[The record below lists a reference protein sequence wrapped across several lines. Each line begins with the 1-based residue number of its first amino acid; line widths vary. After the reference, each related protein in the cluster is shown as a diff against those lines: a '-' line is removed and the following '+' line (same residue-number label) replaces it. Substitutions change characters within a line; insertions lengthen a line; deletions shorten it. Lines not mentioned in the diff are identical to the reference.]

1 MPAVEVTGEPAF
13 GKMMR
18 QMSKVVDQ
26 LQSGFFSFCPR
37 ETWTPQVNLYEMD
50 HTYVVCVDLAGVDK
64 EKIDLVVAEGQLRLR
79 GQRVVPTPPREGEE
93 NADPANTRL
102 RVHLMEID
110 HGPFSREVDL
120 PEDVDRDRIN
130 ASYRNGIL
138 WVELPKRP

>member
-1 MPAVEVTGEPAF
+1 MPTIEVAGEPAF

-26 LQSGFFSFCPR
+26 LQSGFFSFCPA
-37 ETWTPQVNLYEMD
+37 ETWTPQVNLYETD
-50 HTYVVCVDLAGVDK
+50 HTYLVCVDLAGVDK

-79 GQRVVPTPPREGEE
+79 GQRAVPIPLQEGE
-93 NADPANTRL
+93 NPGAAGNVRM

-110 HGPFSREVDL
+110 HGQFSREVDL
-120 PEDVDRDRIN
+120 PEDVDRERIK

-138 WVELPKRP
+138 WVELPKL